1 MLSARFHI
9 CVARPRSKKGGG
21 RSWIYSLWIV
31 GTIRRVYLQNTG
43 KRLRSALHSILEQED
58 EMQRSK
64 NLVLTFLSP
73 HPTRSLSA
81 VQFLQQL
88 FQLAPVGNSML
99 TTSTQSNNSND
110 LLDERHFGSSSSMSW
125 HSTACACNSSGTI
138 LHFLS
143 LANSNADASQ
153 ISKHVQNSSLS
164 LLSINECSIT
174 DDDALTKCRDQLSN
188 SMENNYIF
196 GRHTYLSSL
205 EARFRG
211 VTFSMMQKMGKGLQS
226 SWLLPKTP
234 AINLHRPSS
243 RQSTSSDMTSSSTDD
258 DTNITGL
265 RELVLPFFQEY
276 STVQSDLSKSKLSRP
291 LPGLYQYDGSG
302 LIMRPLPAA
311 DEDLRLPPPSLIFQ
325 CSSLDDA
332 QEVVE
337 KDLGGKTSK
346 IGWRGDK
353 HRGSLIVSHP
363 SITGLDVRISEDWI
377 LSSSFDEAEQAVLA
391 GSLDDLQSSHV
402 MSEGK
407 HTDEEDITIDPKT
420 NNADCWVEARS
431 NVKRPSGF
439 LKRFSKDPRI
449 AKPPQLPY
457 E

>member
-1 MLSARFHI
+1 
-9 CVARPRSKKGGG
+9 
-21 RSWIYSLWIV
+21 
-31 GTIRRVYLQNTG
+31 
-43 KRLRSALHSILEQED
+43 
-58 EMQRSK
+58 MQRSK

-73 HPTRSLSA
+73 HPHRSLSA
-81 VQFLQQL
+81 VQFLHNL
-88 FQLAPVGNSML
+88 FQLAPVVG
-99 TTSTQSNNSND
+99 NNSLLDTSPD
-110 LLDERHFGSSSSMSW
+110 LLNERHFGSSSTMSW

-143 LANSNADASQ
+143 LASSKADASQ
-153 ISKHVQNSSLS
+153 DSKNNAQNSSLS
-164 LLSINECSIT
+164 LLSINECSMT
-174 DDDALTKCRDQLSN
+174 DDALAHCRDQLSN
-188 SMENNYIF
+188 SIENNYIF
-196 GRHTYLSSL
+196 GRHNTYLSSL
-205 EARFRG
+205 EGRFRG
-211 VTFSMMQKMGKGLQS
+211 ATFSMMQKMGKEVQS
-226 SWLLPKTP
+226 TWLLPKTP
-234 AINLHRPSS
+234 EINLNRPSS
-243 RQSTSSDMTSSSTDD
+243 LQSTSSSDATSSTGGA
-258 DTNITGL
+258 TNTTGL
-265 RELVLPFFQEY
+265 RELVLPFFHEY

-325 CSSLDDA
+325 CPSLDDA
-332 QEVVE
+332 QEVVGR
-337 KDLGGKTSK
+337 DLGGKTSK
-346 IGWRGDK
+346 IGWRGDH

-363 SITGLDVRISEDWI
+363 SIAGLDLRICEDWK

-407 HTDEEDITIDPKT
+407 HNDGEDIITIDPKT

-439 LKRFSKDPRI
+439 LKRFSRDPRI